1 MAAAR
6 LARALHALFDGTLA
20 VKAACAV
27 LEAAAGLGLWLTPN
41 ARVHAYVEWL
51 TDNQIA
57 HHPDEW
63 PVQWVLRQLSDLTGE
78 SQHFYALYL
87 LFHGVLKL
95 AMVALLL
102 RGVRWA
108 YPASVALLAAFVAY
122 QLHHWTQTHSP
133 ALLALSAFDTLMI
146 ALVIR
151 EYRALPRAPHPA

>member
-1 MAAAR
+1 MVTAR
-6 LARALHALFDGTLA
+6 IARALHALFDGTLV
-20 VKAACAV
+20 VKAFFAS

-41 ARVHAYVEWL
+41 DSIHAFVRWL
-51 TDNQIA
+51 TSNHIV

-63 PVQWVLRQLSDLTGE
+63 PVQWLLQALSGLTGE

-87 LFHGVLKL
+87 LFHGVLKI

-122 QLHHWTQTHSP
+122 QLSHWTQTHAP

-146 ALVIR
+146 ALIIR
-151 EYRALPRAPHPA
+151 EYRGLGRMTRSA